1 MLHHDES
8 PERPQYTTTPSHFS
22 LPHPFSSKNVQTP
35 SLFSIFHQFWK
46 SRTSLLCGGGG
57 SGGVGGGSY
66 YAAIFTCVSVQVMW
80 QYKPW
85 TPFLLKKTFT
95 YLILIQGHFST
106 DSFFLTLY
114 ATNAFN
120 GVFIQPTLISF
131 THSVYKM
138 LFYQSIRL
146 HEKSM
151 ASCIYVGNTGL
162 KWVKAFIFLLIN
174 ASRS

>member
-1 MLHHDES
+1 MTNLQKNLNILQ
-8 PERPQYTTTPSHFS
+8 PPPIFPYPTPFLVKMFWPPLYFQFFINSGKVW
-22 LPHPFSSKNVQTP
+22 PP
-35 SLFSIFHQFWK
+35 SFVE
-46 SRTSLLCGGGG
+46 GA
-57 SGGVGGGSY
+57 GVGAWGEVRTMQQFSR
-66 YAAIFTCVSVQVMW
+66 VSVQVMW